1 MQERFQ
7 QGDVS
12 SWHLNINENHRE
24 ISLSPVSVSLRRA
37 GCICWG
43 GRGRAGGV
51 KVDCAGAGGG
61 GACGAC
67 RGTAAAL
74 ITLRVITC
82 YTLY

>member
-1 MQERFQ
+1 MSLVGTFSQY
-7 QGDVS
+7 
-12 SWHLNINENHRE
+12 HENHRE
-24 ISLSPVSVSLRRA
+24 MSLSPVSVSLRRA

-43 GRGRAGGV
+43 GRHGAGGV
-51 KVDCAGAGGG
+51 KVGCAGAGGG

-74 ITLRVITC
+74 ITLRVIKC